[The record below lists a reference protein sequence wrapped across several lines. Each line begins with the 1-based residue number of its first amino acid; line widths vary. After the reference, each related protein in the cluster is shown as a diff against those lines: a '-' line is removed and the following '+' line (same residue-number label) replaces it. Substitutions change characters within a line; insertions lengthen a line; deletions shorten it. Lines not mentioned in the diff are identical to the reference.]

1 MAFQKGHKLATGR
14 PKGSEN
20 EATKQF
26 KTVRE
31 VVLSTFHKLQDNPKV
46 NLEQFAI
53 DNPREFYAIAA
64 KLIPTE
70 IKADVLVVKAV
81 LPPFMLSN
89 EPKTES

>member
-1 MAFQKGHKLATGR
+1 MAFTKGHKLATGR

-20 EATKQF
+20 ESTKLF

-31 VVLSTFHKLQDNPKV
+31 VVLSTFHKIQSNPDV

-53 DNPREFYAIAA
+53 DNPKEFYQIAA

-70 IKADVLVVKAV
+70 IKAEVAVVKAE
-81 LPPFMLSN
+81 LPPFMKSN
-89 EPKTES
+89 ESQS